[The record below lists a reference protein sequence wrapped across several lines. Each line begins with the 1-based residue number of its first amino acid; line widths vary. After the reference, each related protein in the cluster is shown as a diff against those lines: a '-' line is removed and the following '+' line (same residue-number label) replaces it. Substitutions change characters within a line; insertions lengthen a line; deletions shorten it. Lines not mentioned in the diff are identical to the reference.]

1 MKKAHSI
8 LLAFALVVASPV
20 MPAQEE
26 EEAESPEWKSTKA
39 EYKRQK
45 IDEVAKE
52 AMHAVFEKNDKAKD
66 LYESAYGYA
75 VFDNIEIAFGLSGGG
90 GTGVAVTRENG
101 ARTYMKMGTVGIGIG
116 LGGQRYQ
123 VVFLLQDQK
132 TFQNFVDR
140 GWQAEAAAKAAAGTA
155 GANVKTGFVNGMAI
169 YQMTD
174 KGLIANAD
182 VSGTK
187 YWKYK
192 KLNKESP

>member
-1 MKKAHSI
+1 MNKALYI
-8 LLAFALVVASPV
+8 LLAFALFVASPV
-20 MPAQEE
+20 MLAQEAE
-26 EEAESPEWKSTKA
+26 GEESPEWKSTKA

-45 IDEVAKE
+45 IDELAKG
-52 AMHAVFEKNDKAKD
+52 AMDALFEKNDKAKN
-66 LYESAYGYA
+66 LYESAHGYA
-75 VFDNIEIAFGLSGGG
+75 VFDNIKIAFGLSGGG

-101 ARTYMKMGTVGIGIG
+101 ARTYMKMGTAGIGVG
-116 LGGQRYQ
+116 LGGQQYQ

-132 TFQNFVDR
+132 TFNSFVDK
-140 GWQAEAAAKAAAGTA
+140 GWQADAAAKAAAGTA
-155 GANVKTGFVNGMAI
+155 GVNVKTGFVNGLAI

-192 KLNKESP
+192 KLNKE

>member
-1 MKKAHSI
+1 
-8 LLAFALVVASPV
+8 
-20 MPAQEE
+20 
-26 EEAESPEWKSTKA
+26 
-39 EYKRQK
+39 
-45 IDEVAKE
+45 
-52 AMHAVFEKNDKAKD
+52 
-66 LYESAYGYA
+66 
-75 VFDNIEIAFGLSGGG
+75 
-90 GTGVAVTRENG
+90 VAVTRETG

-116 LGGQRYQ
+116 LGGQKYQ

-132 TFQNFVDR
+132 TFSSFVDR

-182 VSGTK
+182 ISGTK